1 MFHAT
6 IRIGR
11 LSDSRAPGARAPA
24 ASTGAG
30 VRDRV
35 RPVRARTPSR
45 TSPEPAAL
53 GGHDRVTLVT
63 HALLLAVTGAA
74 WFRLLTAPGMDDM
87 AGMDMAMTPT
97 FEDGLVYVA
106 AWAVMMAA
114 MMLPSALPMI
124 GLYAATQR
132 NASSRLLGAGA
143 IALFA
148 LVYLALWAA
157 TGVPIYL
164 ANVALSALGPRTLAY
179 TIATVLVVA
188 GVFQVTALKQ
198 ACLRG
203 CRSPLGFLL
212 GRWRPG
218 WRGALALGT
227 RHGAYCLGCC
237 WAVMALLFAAG
248 VMNLLWVAGLS
259 LFVLAEKLAP
269 RQVSRAGGAA
279 MVAAGVWMLWP

>member
-1 MFHAT
+1 
-6 IRIGR
+6 
-11 LSDSRAPGARAPA
+11 
-24 ASTGAG
+24 
-30 VRDRV
+30 
-35 RPVRARTPSR
+35 
-45 TSPEPAAL
+45 
-53 GGHDRVTLVT
+53 
-63 HALLLAVTGAA
+63 
-74 WFRLLTAPGMDDM
+74 
-87 AGMDMAMTPT
+87 
-97 FEDGLVYVA
+97 
-106 AWAVMMAA
+106 MMAA

-237 WAVMALLFAAG
+237 WALMLVLVAAG
-248 VMNLLWVAGLS
+248 AMGLAWVLLVSVVVA
-259 LFVLAEKLAP
+259 AEKLLP
-269 RQVSRAGGAA
+269 RGEWVARAVGVALVILGAA
-279 MVAAGVWMLWP
+279 VAVRPELAAALRPAGSVNVGGGSNGGFEPVHSEELALPRLPVLRLTHHDESDTLWP